1 MTWLGAVSS
10 PRDYEVKFALSN
22 TEYEQAIDYLLR
34 WNLNIV
40 NIPSIQT
47 LLITIEIIRKIF
59 TLTNWNCKDILHESI
74 INYKSITKIFWMII
88 FHTVVISRLHFST
101 NSLILVLIRIPSRGQ
116 SIRSVRSLDLPL
128 DRAFS
133 SRWPGDIF
141 VSKGSRYTDIQERAR
156 KLTREL
162 AGNVAREV
170 CFVSNEIVSRGRKKE
185 RERGRKEGD
194 TFVRWSIYIVE
205 IPSSVSK

>member
-1 MTWLGAVSS
+1 
-10 PRDYEVKFALSN
+10 
-22 TEYEQAIDYLLR
+22 
-34 WNLNIV
+34 
-40 NIPSIQT
+40 
-47 LLITIEIIRKIF
+47 
-59 TLTNWNCKDILHESI
+59 
-74 INYKSITKIFWMII
+74 MII

-141 VSKGSRYTDIQERAR
+141 VSKGSRYTDIQEGAR

-185 RERGRKEGD
+185 REEERERRETRSFDGAFTSWKFQVLFPSKGEIHC
-194 TFVRWSIYIVE
+194 VSIDREDEEFTKASSYFSSRLVQRI
-205 IPSSVSK
+205 IITPSNAS